1 MEITCSWQMEEEAIN
16 HSWVGEGYSY
26 VMIEYSHECYFLI
39 VCPLGHFE
47 LKYVCYVHPPKIC
60 FLLMLLPIF
69 PKIISSNHQ
78 CKTKAASRIKSMLVG
93 YCPKYGATKNPR
105 IDSQVAICE
114 QNSSD
119 NILRVSC

>member
-39 VCPLGHFE
+39 VCPLCHFE

-60 FLLMLLPIF
+60 FLLMLIPVF
-69 PKIISSNHQ
+69 SKIISSNHQ
-78 CKTKAASRIKSMLVG
+78 CKTNAASRIIKHA
-93 YCPKYGATKNPR
+93 CR
-105 IDSQVAICE
+105 ILPQIWSNKESKD
-114 QNSSD
+114 
-119 NILRVSC
+119 R